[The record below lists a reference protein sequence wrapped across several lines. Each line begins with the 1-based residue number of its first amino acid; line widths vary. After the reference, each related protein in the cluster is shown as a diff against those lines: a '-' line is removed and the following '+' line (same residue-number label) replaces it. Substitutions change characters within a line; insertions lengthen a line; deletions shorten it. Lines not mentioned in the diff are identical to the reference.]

1 MTSTWCSVQWFLRPY
16 NTWMITTLI
25 VVGAGAVLALMWLA
39 RGADTYVPGWFG
51 WTAILFQS
59 VVATYLG
66 RMMTYNAVK
75 IIGSGQFTLLAPLET
90 MLTIVWSVLFL
101 DERLA
106 PLQWLGAVLILVGA
120 LLAADAVWQQVTR
133 RWHSELRTSS

>member
-1 MTSTWCSVQWFLRPY
+1 
-16 NTWMITTLI
+16 
-25 VVGAGAVLALMWLA
+25 MWLA

-75 IIGSGQFTLLAPLET
+75 IIGSGQFTPARPWKPCSPLSGRCSSGRT
-90 MLTIVWSVLFL
+90 ARAAAMAGCGCSSSSARCWRLTRCGS
-101 DERLA
+101 R
-106 PLQWLGAVLILVGA
+106 
-120 LLAADAVWQQVTR
+120 
-133 RWHSELRTSS
+133 